1 MSEDMTWKERLRA
14 EYAEL
19 HEKYLKLKAFNTKE
33 EVSIHS
39 VDRTPS
45 WSDIYARDL
54 RVQQQKIMGE
64 YLHVLELRAVLHHVD
79 L

>member
-1 MSEDMTWKERLRA
+1 MNEDMTWKDRLRA

-33 EVSIHS
+33 EVSIYGG
-39 VDRTPS
+39 DRERSAP
-45 WSDIYARDL
+45 DIYARNL

-64 YLHVLELRAVLHHVD
+64 YLHLLELRAVLHHID

>member
-33 EVSIHS
+33 EVSIYS
-39 VDRTPS
+39 GDPARS
-45 WSDIYARDL
+45 LADSYARDL

-64 YLHVLELRAVLHHVD
+64 YLHVLELRAALHHVD

>member
-1 MSEDMTWKERLRA
+1 MSEDMTWKDRLRA

-33 EVSIHS
+33 EVSIYSGDQTHLA
-39 VDRTPS
+39 P
-45 WSDIYARDL
+45 DIYAREL
-54 RVQQQKIMGE
+54 RVKQQKIMGE
-64 YLHVLELRAVLHHVD
+64 YLHTLELRAVLHHVD